1 VRSINFYYLSP
12 MDYTRKNIQFDVIF
26 GATKVVVDQARELR
40 QNMTESEEMLWK
52 HLRGRRFKG
61 YKFRRQH
68 PADKFVLDF
77 YCHRVKLCIEVDGGI
92 HNDTDVSERDSNRTY
107 ELEQLGIRVKRI
119 SNEEIEENIESVLAK
134 IEAWLMDDKK
144 KL

>member
-1 VRSINFYYLSP
+1 MVYI
-12 MDYTRKNIQFDVIF
+12 RKNIQFDVIF
-26 GATKVVVDQARELR
+26 GASRQVVDQARELR
-40 QNMTESEEMLWK
+40 QNMTEAEEKLWTQ
-52 HLRGRRFKG
+52 LRGRRFKG

-68 PADKFVLDF
+68 PADRFVLDF

-92 HNDTDVSERDSNRTY
+92 HNNPDISERDSNRTY
-107 ELEQLGIRVKRI
+107 ELEQLGISVKRI
-119 SNEEIEENIESVLAK
+119 PNEEIEENIEGVLAK